1 MSTANTR
8 QVNGTHYKEMDVQP
22 WDVIGDWPLDQQI
35 GFYRGNALKYLMR
48 MGTKDERGTEIAKCE
63 HYLQKL
69 LEVLN
74 AAAEVETVE
83 TPGGFMRGS
92 RL

>member
-1 MSTANTR
+1 MSTADTR
-8 QVNGTHYKEMDVQP
+8 QVGGAHYKGLDVQP

-48 MGTKDERGTEIAKCE
+48 MGTKDERGTEIQKCE

-74 AAAEVETVE
+74 AAAEAETVD

>member
-1 MSTANTR
+1 MTTADDR
-8 QVNGTHYKEMDVQP
+8 QVGGTHYKNMAVQT
-22 WDVIGDWPLDQQI
+22 WDVIGDWPLEQQI
-35 GFYRGNALKYLMR
+35 GFYRGNAMKYLMR

-74 AAAEVETVE
+74 AAAENEVLD
-83 TPGGFMRGS
+83 TPGGFMKRS

>member
-1 MSTANTR
+1 MATANER
-8 QVNGTHYKEMDVQP
+8 QIGGTHYKEMTVQT

-48 MGTKDERGTEIAKCE
+48 MGTKDERGTEIQKCE

-74 AAAEVETVE
+74 AAAEAETVE